1 MVNEYAGPPPQEL
14 ETFLPQ
20 EGTNGTVKYKI
31 TPRKDIENGAIKDEY
46 NPFKERNLE
55 HPTTDGETLT
65 HLLKASLGTG
75 ILAMPVAF
83 MYAGLAMGIVATIV
97 TALVCT
103 HCAYILVKCAHTLY
117 RRTHTPQ
124 MSFAEVA
131 EVAFQNGP
139 KWGRGFARLAK
150 WIILN
155 SLFITYFGTCS
166 VYSVIVATNFQ
177 QVFEHWFDTV
187 INLRVMIFA
196 LLIPL
201 ILLAWVPNLK
211 YLAPVS
217 MVANVFMA
225 LGLGITM
232 YYLVTGIP
240 ENAMEK
246 RELVA
251 PISTIPAFF
260 AITIFAME
268 AIGVVMPLENQM
280 KTPENFT
287 GICGVLNKGMSGVT
301 LVYMLVGFMGYLCY
315 GANTEGSITLNL
327 PTKEI
332 PAQIVKVLIALAVY
346 CTFGLQFYV
355 CLEIGWDALKP
366 HFPNRPTLANYT
378 MRTLMVVAAVL
389 LAVAVPTISPFIGLI
404 GAFCFSV
411 LGLLCPVFIEMV
423 TYWDEGFGR
432 FNWVIWKNIIVCIFG
447 VMALIFGSRS
457 AILDIIKLYTD
468 PTDTTP
474 VLAAAANATI

>member
-31 TPRKDIENGAIKDEY
+31 TPRKDAENGAIRDEY

-55 HPTTDGETLT
+55 HPTTDNETLT

-75 ILAMPVAF
+75 ILAMPIAF
-83 MYAGLAMGIVATIV
+83 MYAGLAMGIFATIL

-103 HCAYILVKCAHTLY
+103 HCSYILVKCAHTLY
-117 RRTHTPQ
+117 RRTRRPQ
-124 MSFAEVA
+124 MNFSEVA
-131 EVAFQNGP
+131 EVAFANGP
-139 KWGRGFARLAK
+139 KWGRGFAKTAK

-177 QVFEHWFDTV
+177 QVFGHWLGIE
-187 INLRVMIFA
+187 INLRIMIII
-196 LLIPL
+196 LLVPL
-201 ILLAWVPNLK
+201 VLLAWVPNLK
-211 YLAPVS
+211 YLAPIS

-232 YYLVTGIP
+232 YYLVIGIP
-240 ENAMEK
+240 ENAIEK
-246 RELVA
+246 RDLVA

-260 AITIFAME
+260 SITIFAME

-280 KTPENFT
+280 KTPENFV

-315 GANTEGSITLNL
+315 GDKTEGSITLNL
-327 PTKEI
+327 PTE
-332 PAQIVKVLIALAVY
+332 
-346 CTFGLQFYV
+346 
-355 CLEIGWDALKP
+355 
-366 HFPNRPTLANYT
+366 
-378 MRTLMVVAAVL
+378 
-389 LAVAVPTISPFIGLI
+389 
-404 GAFCFSV
+404 
-411 LGLLCPVFIEMV
+411 EM
-423 TYWDEGFGR
+423 
-432 FNWVIWKNIIVCIFG
+432 
-447 VMALIFGSRS
+447 
-457 AILDIIKLYTD
+457 
-468 PTDTTP
+468 
-474 VLAAAANATI
+474 

>member
-83 MYAGLAMGIVATIV
+83 MYAGLAMGIFATIL
-97 TALVCT
+97 TAVVCT
-103 HCAYILVKCAHTLY
+103 HCSYILVKCAHTLY
-117 RRTHTPQ
+117 RRTRQPQ
-124 MSFAEVA
+124 MNFAEVA
-131 EVAFQNGP
+131 EVAFANGP
-139 KWGRGFARLAK
+139 KWGRGFAKMAK
-150 WIILN
+150 WTILN

-177 QVFEHWFDTV
+177 QVFSHWLGLE
-187 INLRVMIFA
+187 INLRVMIVL

-225 LGLGITM
+225 IGLGITM

-240 ENAMEK
+240 EKAIEN
-246 RELVA
+246 RDLVA
-251 PISTIPAFF
+251 PIYTIPAFF
-260 AITIFAME
+260 SITIFAME

-280 KTPENFT
+280 KTPENLV
-287 GICGVLNKGMSGVT
+287 GICGVLNRGMSGVT
-301 LVYMLVGFMGYLCY
+301 LVYMLVGFMGYLRY
-315 GANTEGSITLNL
+315 GADTEGSITLNL
-327 PTKEI
+327 PTHEI
-332 PAQIVKVLIALAVY
+332 PAQIVKVLIALAVF

-355 CLEIGWDALKP
+355 CLEIGWDAIKAN
-366 HFPNRPTLANYT
+366 FPNRPTLANYT
-378 MRTLMVVAAVL
+378 MRTIMVMSAVL

-423 TYWDEGFGR
+423 TYWDEGFGPC
-432 FNWVIWKNIIVCIFG
+432 NWIIWKNVVVCAFG

-457 AILDIIKLYTD
+457 AILEIIKLYTD
-468 PTDTTP
+468 DPESPLMTA
-474 VLAAAANATI
+474 VNATAI